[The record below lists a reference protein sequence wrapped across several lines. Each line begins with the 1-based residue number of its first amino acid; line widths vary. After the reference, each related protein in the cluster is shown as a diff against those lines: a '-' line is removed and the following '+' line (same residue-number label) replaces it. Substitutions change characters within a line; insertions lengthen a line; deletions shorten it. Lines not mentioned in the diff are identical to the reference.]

1 MSLKVKMNKQI
12 ITKVSVLIDKLSFI
26 NNNNDFNHL
35 NSNDIDFKLLKS
47 YSKELFELLNSITD
61 LRKIKISADE
71 VSISDKKEP
80 PESTIVPILAQKP
93 SEKKQGEDHVNAFNA
108 SETAEDELHIKPIS
122 DNIFDT
128 VHSIKQKSKITRL
141 NRLQFTE
148 NEIDEEQEEV
158 PIEKIVA
165 KIEPVVVEEE
175 KTTIDNTTIDNDVNA
190 VKEAALKPSF
200 IKNVTAAE
208 IKEEENLSLND
219 RFTQPTESVADK
231 MATADYKN
239 LKELIDINDRFLFI
253 QKLFGG
259 SYLAFEESVNQIN
272 NIANYSEA
280 LDYIDYKI
288 KSNFDWDNNAEEV
301 SKFLNILE
309 KKYN

>member
-1 MSLKVKMNKQI
+1 LSLKVKMNKQI

-71 VSISDKKEP
+71 VTISDKKEP

-93 SEKKQGEDHVNAFNA
+93 SEKKQDENHVNAFDA

-141 NRLQFTE
+141 NRLQFTD

-165 KIEPVVVEEE
+165 KIEPVVVVEE
-175 KTTIDNTTIDNDVNA
+175 KTTIDNDVNA
-190 VKEAALKPSF
+190 VEEAAIKPSF
-200 IKNVTAAE
+200 IKEVTAAE